1 MMGRSSQA
9 TVLRPFTLPR
19 SDVLSPPASQHP
31 IYCRRFSFSR
41 TLRLVSTI
49 AASAAACTASR
60 RCRKVV
66 HYGSVSQWVAVCLLC
81 RKLPYQPR
89 ELSGRV
95 PGQVLR
101 LLWAHLGHSLIICPK
116 SVE

>member
-49 AASAAACTASR
+49 ADSAAACTASR

-66 HYGSVSQWVAVCLLC
+66 HYGSVSQWVASAFYAASSPTSPESSRAVSLA
-81 RKLPYQPR
+81 R
-89 ELSGRV
+89 S
-95 PGQVLR
+95 
-101 LLWAHLGHSLIICPK
+101 LGSCGPI
-116 SVE
+116 

>member
-1 MMGRSSQA
+1 
-9 TVLRPFTLPR
+9 
-19 SDVLSPPASQHP
+19 
-31 IYCRRFSFSR
+31 
-41 TLRLVSTI
+41 
-49 AASAAACTASR
+49 
-60 RCRKVV
+60 VV